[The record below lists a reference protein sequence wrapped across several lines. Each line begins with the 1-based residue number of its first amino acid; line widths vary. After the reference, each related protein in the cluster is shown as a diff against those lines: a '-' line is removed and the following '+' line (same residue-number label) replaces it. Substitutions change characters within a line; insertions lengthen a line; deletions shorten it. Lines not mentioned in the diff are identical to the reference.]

1 MNIPK
6 TAERIGLLVIQFMA
20 IVFAAVTLG
29 FGAIAVATALGSGIV
44 ELTLPASAALPSGTI
59 VDPDAVGTS
68 RILDGTFTTAT
79 VSIADLGTAPRVVT
93 ALGAGFSALTY
104 VAIALAV
111 AHLCWRLYKGNPFV
125 ASVTRTVGIAATS
138 LAIGSLLSQ
147 FLLGFA
153 SWVAIDELHLDA
165 AQFPLEMHI
174 DLIPILAG
182 LALLLIASAFG
193 LGERMQRDTE
203 GLV

>member
-1 MNIPK
+1 MPK
-6 TAERIGLLVIQFMA
+6 TAERSGLLTIQFLA

-29 FGAIAVATALGSGIV
+29 AGAIAVANALGGESV
-44 ELTLPASAALPSGTI
+44 ELALPASAALPSNAIG
-59 VDPDAVGTS
+59 DPDAAGVP
-68 RILDGTFTTAT
+68 RILNGTFTTAM
-79 VSIADLGTAPRVVT
+79 VSIADLGPVTRGVT
-93 ALGAGFSALTY
+93 ALGAGLSALTY

-111 AHLCWRLYKGNPFV
+111 AHLCWRLHKGNPFV
-125 ASVTRTVGIAATS
+125 TSATRSVWLAAAALS
-138 LAIGSLLSQ
+138 IGSLLSQ

-153 SWVAIDELHLDA
+153 TWLAIDELRLDA
-165 AQFPLEMHI
+165 AQFPLEMHL

-182 LALLLIASAFG
+182 LALLLIASAFQ